1 MRSVNPC
8 VPPRVR
14 ALMLALVLASVAA
27 ARDAHAERYA
37 CVNVSGVRYVSDRPW
52 SGCYALLLGADSSAA
67 RPAPRAILTPAP
79 RAARGSGRVLAKA
92 SPYGAIIADA
102 ALASGVDPYLLT
114 AVIAVESG
122 FDPSAVSPKGAVGL
136 MQVVPATGI
145 RYGVRAASSPEVA
158 RQLTDPVINVRTG
171 ARYLG
176 ALLRRY
182 PNNLMLALAAYNAGE
197 GSVAKYGET
206 VPPYDETRAYV
217 ARVLEHYRQL
227 SAFPVSPD
235 QSAPRTAEAGVR

>member
-1 MRSVNPC
+1 MRSVSPC
-8 VPPRVR
+8 LLPRAR

-37 CVNVSGVRYVSDRPW
+37 CVTASGVRYVSDRPW
-52 SGCYALLLGADSSAA
+52 SDCYALLLGSDLSAG
-67 RPAPRAILTPAP
+67 RPAPRAVPTPAP
-79 RAARGSGRVLAKA
+79 RAPRGSGRILAKA

-145 RYGVRAASSPEVA
+145 RYGVGAASSPEVV

-182 PNNLMLALAAYNAGE
+182 PDNLTLALAAYNAGE
-197 GSVAKYGET
+197 GSVAKYGGT

-217 ARVLEHYRQL
+217 TRVLEHYRQL
-227 SAFPVSPD
+227 SAFPVPSD
-235 QSAPRTAEAGVR
+235 QRVPWTAEASAR